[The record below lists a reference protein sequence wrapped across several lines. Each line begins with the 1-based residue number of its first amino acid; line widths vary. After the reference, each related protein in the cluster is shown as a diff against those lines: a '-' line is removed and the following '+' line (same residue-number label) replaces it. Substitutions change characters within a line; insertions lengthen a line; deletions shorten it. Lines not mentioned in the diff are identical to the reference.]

1 MRDWSYYAAAHRYDV
16 HGSLDAERR
25 CAALMRELRSVRDES
40 ELRRRADAGDRCA
53 FIALLEILV
62 DADRLDELRAM
73 QQAGDD
79 RAGTTLM
86 EALVEQGRE
95 DELREE
101 VAAGHDVMW
110 LVDYLSERG
119 RLDDALV
126 ALQRWARAYPDRDRL
141 AHARRLDLLLNHG
154 RVAEVRRAAASGDQA
169 AVRRMRDVTGG
180 QPAEK
185 PDSAG

>member
-1 MRDWSYYAAAHRYDV
+1 VGDWSYYGAAHRYDV
-16 HGSLDAERR
+16 HGDVDAERR
-25 CAALMRELRSVRDES
+25 CMETMRELRSARNES

-86 EALVEQGRE
+86 EALIRQERE
-95 DELREE
+95 GELRSE

-119 RLDDALV
+119 RVEDALV
-126 ALQRWARAYPDRDRL
+126 ALQDWAKAHPEMERL
-141 AHARRLDLLLNHG
+141 AHARRLDVLLRHG
-154 RVAEVRRAAASGDQA
+154 RVDEVGRAAASGDRT
-169 AVRRMRDVTGG
+169 AVRRMRGLTG
-180 QPAEK
+180 Q
-185 PDSAG
+185 